1 MKKDIYFD
9 NFFGPG
15 WPPLSSLE
23 PYFLAA
29 PGKEW
34 FYTGGNDSGSLRL
47 EGVEGTG
54 QMPRGRGRID
64 IKLAMWGN
72 PDLGVLL
79 IYSKTGGGYNENY
92 SSRGDMTRI
101 RQWVRSLHDTP
112 LPVGLFIPFDK
123 AWLAVKEFMETEGQL
138 PKCIAWVKGSDL
150 PDNTFPDPTVRLPDE
165 PDNGWPPVS

>member
-1 MKKDIYFD
+1 MKKNIYFD

-23 PYFLAA
+23 PYFLAP

-34 FYTGGNDSGSLRL
+34 FYTGGNDSGSVSL
-47 EGVEGTG
+47 EGLDGTDHLPFG
-54 QMPRGRGRID
+54 LGRKD

-72 PDLGVLL
+72 PEHGVLL
-79 IYSKTGGGYNENY
+79 IYQNAGGSTNEAY
-92 SSRGDMTRI
+92 SSKGDMTRI
-101 RQWVRSLHDTP
+101 REWVRSLHDDP

-138 PKCIAWVKGSDL
+138 PTSVEWVRNSDL
-150 PDNTFPDPTVRLPDE
+150 PDNTFPDP
-165 PDNGWPPVS
+165 